1 MNKKPRQKVH
11 LKCTRGNFNIS
22 TKEKY
27 KEQTHACY
35 CFFVLR
41 DDIIGGG
48 VIMSVSERRS
58 LGRVRGMA
66 TSRLG

>member
-27 KEQTHACY
+27 KGTDTRMSL
-35 CFFVLR
+35 FF
-41 DDIIGGG
+41 DSYIAI
-48 VIMSVSERRS
+48 
-58 LGRVRGMA
+58 
-66 TSRLG
+66 